1 MTATGGVVLSDA
13 QFQTLLGTLS
23 TQSTTATATTPNKP
37 RIGGT
42 SPVGF
47 WTGNG
52 AQKLGMQPTSGNCM
66 RYFKG
71 NELKAFQALQSIED
85 KCKAGLQAKG
95 TLVFGLQGETH
106 FDKGALL
113 LRELDEYL
121 SYHGLEGV
129 FQIISS
135 DGTSTDML
143 KQPGFV
149 STDLVESWVKDL
161 TTLGVH
167 DGTGGRLTV
176 CEFDVMNLQYSFH
189 AILNSCTPLLRQDLL
204 NNLAPG
210 KHTGPQALMLL
221 LTKVYPSSYT
231 KVKGLIQALEKLN
244 IKDVPGENIS
254 TLVQKASDLIRETQM
269 NFLQKNQIPD
279 LCVSALRPFTT
290 SSHEFIRHYV
300 TDKMFYANKLILSPS
315 SVASS
320 TSTIVTPGAQAG
332 SPMTLDPLVLLQ
344 GLEELYLTL
353 KQQSNYPPGEQIA
366 SDKKLKA
373 MQGEV
378 KKLKEELDK
387 LTQNRSASSTNGGK
401 KKHGGS
407 AGPIKNKK
415 GELVECFN
423 CKGNH
428 YKSNCPNQT
437 DTNSNSNGSNQNGS
451 GGPGGGSQNGGNSN
465 GGGSTT
471 TKLAGSGL
479 TQEVDLKTSAA
490 IKTKLETLP
499 PREQI
504 PDDAK
509 HTVSVDGTVTAKY
522 YRHCGKFVRGKKAHF
537 TPECTLPEQKK
548 CAYKPRAAGNM
559 TSVSPTGSP
568 SPSPAP
574 PHEPS
579 GPPDSHLIQCSPRT
593 YYDFSNMS
601 RLEQPASNL
610 AVVDEVEEGFEQPEA
625 EDDAS
630 GTSWMNAISK
640 DYGEQ

>member
-1 MTATGGVVLSDA
+1 
-13 QFQTLLGTLS
+13 
-23 TQSTTATATTPNKP
+23 
-37 RIGGT
+37 
-42 SPVGF
+42 
-47 WTGNG
+47 
-52 AQKLGMQPTSGNCM
+52 M

-85 KCKAGLQAKG
+85 KCKAGLEAKS

-149 STDLVESWVKDL
+149 STDLVASWVRDL

-189 AILNSCTPLLRQDLL
+189 AILNSCTALLRQDLL
-204 NNLAPG
+204 NNLVPG

-254 TLVQKASDLIRETQM
+254 TLVQQASDLIREIQM

-320 TSTIVTPGAQAG
+320 TSTVVTPGAQAG

-353 KQQSNYPPGEQIA
+353 KQQSNYPPGEHIA

-378 KKLKEELDK
+378 KKLKEDLDK

-407 AGPIKNKK
+407 AGPITNKK

-428 YKSNCPNQT
+428 YKTNCPNQT

-451 GGPGGGSQNGGNSN
+451 GGSGGGTQNGGNRS
-465 GGGSTT
+465 GGGATT
-471 TKLAGSGL
+471 PDLAGSGL
-479 TQEVDLKTSAA
+479 TQAVDLKTSAA
-490 IKTKLETLP
+490 IKTKTATLP

-522 YRHCGKFVRGKKAHF
+522 CRHCGKFVRGKKAHF
-537 TPECTLPEQKK
+537 TADCKLPENRRFAFQ
-548 CAYKPRAAGNM
+548 PRAAGNM
-559 TSVSPTGSP
+559 ASVYPTGSP

-579 GPPDSHLIQCSPRT
+579 GPPDSQLIQCSPRT

-630 GTSWMNAISK
+630 GTSWMLAISK

>member
-23 TQSTTATATTPNKP
+23 TQSTTATATTPHQP

-52 AQKLGMQPTSGNCM
+52 AQKLGLQPTSGNCM

-85 KCKAGLQAKG
+85 KCKAGLQAKS

-254 TLVQKASDLIRETQM
+254 TLVQKASDLIREIQM

-332 SPMTLDPLVLLQ
+332 S
-344 GLEELYLTL
+344 
-353 KQQSNYPPGEQIA
+353 IA
-366 SDKKLKA
+366 HD
-373 MQGEV
+373 V
-378 KKLKEELDK
+378 
-387 LTQNRSASSTNGGK
+387 
-401 KKHGGS
+401 
-407 AGPIKNKK
+407 
-415 GELVECFN
+415 
-423 CKGNH
+423 
-428 YKSNCPNQT
+428 
-437 DTNSNSNGSNQNGS
+437 
-451 GGPGGGSQNGGNSN
+451 
-465 GGGSTT
+465 GSTCSFART
-471 TKLAGSGL
+471 RGAVSNF
-479 TQEVDLKTSAA
+479 EAA
-490 IKTKLETLP
+490 VQLP
-499 PREQI
+499 
-504 PDDAK
+504 
-509 HTVSVDGTVTAKY
+509 TW
-522 YRHCGKFVRGKKAHF
+522 
-537 TPECTLPEQKK
+537 
-548 CAYKPRAAGNM
+548 RA
-559 TSVSPTGSP
+559 
-568 SPSPAP
+568 
-574 PHEPS
+574 
-579 GPPDSHLIQCSPRT
+579 DC
-593 YYDFSNMS
+593 F
-601 RLEQPASNL
+601 
-610 AVVDEVEEGFEQPEA
+610 
-625 EDDAS
+625 
-630 GTSWMNAISK
+630 
-640 DYGEQ
+640 